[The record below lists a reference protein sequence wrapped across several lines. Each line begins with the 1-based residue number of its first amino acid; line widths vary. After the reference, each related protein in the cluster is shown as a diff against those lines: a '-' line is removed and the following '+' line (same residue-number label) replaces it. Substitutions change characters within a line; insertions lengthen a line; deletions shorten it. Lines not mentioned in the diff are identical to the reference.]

1 MTKKCVLSIG
11 LGLLICSLLYG
22 SDSDTQAR
30 NAVGKFKQSEVGRV
44 FLRDHSE
51 KDLEKVAAFL
61 RDPVANFRGVRSVG
75 DICAYVH
82 AYAQY
87 ISETG
92 DDPAGYLKFLS
103 RHFRVATKDN
113 VPILTY
119 LVLNCRNAFLSE
131 AWIAHYA
138 ELLRDYPRLF
148 AEDLSRRKNWKRI
161 VEEASMDDPQAINE
175 GLAKL
180 GQSKF
185 ELALKSCVS
194 SISKSSGGNG
204 TKAIPSIADYPVFLA
219 PAPASGNKSAWE
231 PGLSQNATL

>member
-51 KDLEKVAAFL
+51 KDIEKVVAFL

-75 DICAYVH
+75 DVCAYIH

-87 ISETG
+87 VSETG

-119 LVLNCRNAFLSE
+119 LVLNCRSAFLSE
-131 AWIAHYA
+131 AWVAHYA
-138 ELLRDYPRLF
+138 ELFRDYPGLF

-161 VEEASMDDPQAINE
+161 VEEVSMDDPQAIEE

-185 ELALKSCVS
+185 ERALKSYFL

-204 TKAIPSIADYPVFLA
+204 TKAILSIADYPVFLGR
-219 PAPASGNKSAWE
+219 APASGTRSTWE
-231 PGLSQNATL
+231 PRIEQ